1 MRAPNGPPTSSRPS
15 GLAFCWG
22 LVGPGTAPP
31 RTRGTPKSHIS
42 TWPWAADSWAAV
54 WGAAPAFGIPRGG
67 VLSGKSGPLRP
78 GPASSF
84 LCGPYVAHRD
94 PSSCCPCSGS
104 SNASHCTLEQAVEL
118 ATRAPCRLSSG
129 GLLST
134 HPDQSRAHGLPSWC
148 STLEKKHDES

>member
-42 TWPWAADSWAAV
+42 TWPRC
-54 WGAAPAFGIPRGG
+54 RGLVG
-67 VLSGKSGPLRP
+67 CRLRSGPGFRDPTRWVLSGKSGPLRP